1 MISTAKP
8 QFLLVVL
15 FCRYLFRV
23 GIWVK
28 EKERWLWRV
37 FGGCGGRGCFL
48 TTFEFGCRYY

>member
-1 MISTAKP
+1 VISTAKP

-15 FCRYLFRV
+15 FCRYLFGV

-37 FGGCGGRGCFL
+37 LGGGGVL
-48 TTFEFGCRYY
+48 TTFEFGCRY